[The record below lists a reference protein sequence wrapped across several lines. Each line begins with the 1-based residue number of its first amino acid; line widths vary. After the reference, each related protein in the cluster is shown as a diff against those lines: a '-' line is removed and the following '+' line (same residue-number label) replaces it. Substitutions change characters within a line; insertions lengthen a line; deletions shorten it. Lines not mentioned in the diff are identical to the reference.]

1 MTLKKIIGKIHLL
14 LGLVSGLVVFIVSI
28 TGCIYAFEHEIQ
40 ELIQPYRFVKE
51 VKGEI
56 LPPSEIKKIAYKAT
70 DGMKV
75 QRIYYETPQNA
86 SMALHYA
93 DDAPYFYLTFIDQY
107 TGEVLKVKNLRTDF
121 FTIILYLHISLLLP
135 YGEQIVG
142 ASTLIFLVLL
152 ISGMVLWWPKNKKK
166 KALKQKFKIKW
177 NARWR
182 RQNYDLHSVL
192 GFYATW
198 ILIFTVITGLIW
210 SYSWF
215 EKGVYFILS
224 GGETLVEQ
232 RELLS
237 DSKFTFDSTS
247 TTIDKV
253 WYKVLQED
261 ETILGS
267 AIYVPQKSEDIIKI
281 YTSPEHGKYG
291 KLDWRY
297 FDQHTLEEFSVK
309 DYRGRYKD
317 ATLTDKIIRLNY
329 DIHTGG
335 ILGLAGKFIMFF
347 VSLIAS
353 SLPIT
358 GFLLWRGRK
367 KKKKATPQEKAVELV

>member
-28 TGCIYAFEHEIQ
+28 TGAIYAFEHEIQ

-51 VKGEI
+51 VKGEV
-56 LPPSEIKKIAYKAT
+56 LPPSEIKKIALKAT

-121 FTIILYLHISLLLP
+121 FTVVLYLHISLLLP

-142 ASTLIFLVLL
+142 VSTLVFLVLL
-152 ISGMVLWWPKNKKK
+152 ISGMVLWWPKNTKK

-177 NARWR
+177 SARWR

-198 ILIFTVITGLIW
+198 ILIFTVITGLVW

-215 EKGVYFILS
+215 EKGVYFVLS
-224 GGETLVEQ
+224 GGKTMVEQ

-237 DSKFTFDSTS
+237 DASIKFDSTS
-247 TTIDKV
+247 TTIDQA
-253 WYKVLQED
+253 WNKVLKED

-267 AIYVPQKSEDIIKI
+267 AIYIPQKSEDIIKI
-281 YTSPEHGKYG
+281 YTSPEHGQYG

-297 FDQHTLEEFSVK
+297 FDQHTLEEFSVN

-317 ATLTDKIIRLNY
+317 TTLTDKIIRLNY

-353 SLPIT
+353 SLPVT

-367 KKKKATPQEKAVELV
+367 KKKKTVRKEKTLEMV

>member
-1 MTLKKIIGKIHLL
+1 MTLKKL
-14 LGLVSGLVVFIVSI
+14 LGKVHLILGLISGLVVFIVSI

-56 LPPSEIKKIAYKAT
+56 LPPSEIKQIALEAT

-121 FTIILYLHISLLLP
+121 FTVVLYLHISLLLP
-135 YGEQIVG
+135 YGEKIVG
-142 ASTLIFLVLL
+142 ISTLIFLVLL
-152 ISGMVLWWPKNKKK
+152 ISGMVLWWPKNTKK

-182 RQNYDLHSVL
+182 RQNYDIHSVL

-215 EKGVYFILS
+215 EKGVYYVLS
-224 GGETLVEQ
+224 GGKALVEQ

-237 DSKFTFDSTS
+237 NADFTFDSTS
-247 TTIDKV
+247 TNVDKA

-261 ETILGS
+261 ESILGS
-267 AIYVPQKSEDIIKI
+267 VVYVPQKSEDIIKI

-297 FDQHTLEEFSVK
+297 FDQHTLDEFKVD

-347 VSLIAS
+347 ASLISS

-367 KKKKATPQEKAVELV
+367 KKKTKQSKQEVGELV